1 MRIESLTD
9 QELDTSTGLYNY
21 GARLYDPVIGKF
33 ISADTIVQDPY
44 DPQTLNRYSYCRNN
58 PLIYVDPSGYSWLSD
73 RLHDIGHFFSDAAEI
88 VWQPVAQLAAASIG
102 FSIAGPPGA
111 AIAAASV
118 NYAITGDPR
127 SAVASGITAGL
138 FYGAGELY
146 PGNAYAHAVAGTAG
160 GGIGA
165 AITGGDIG
173 RGMIVGG
180 ISGFSGTYFGSEYG
194 LIGRS
199 FIGGC
204 TGGIG
209 ALIYGG
215 NFGEGFKQ
223 GALIAGSAVIY
234 NEWSHRLNAMK
245 SWVRNPRV
253 KAILSLGASKL
264 AEYAGNELEPGFVR
278 GVVYLTSGALAN
290 FQRLLRPKL
299 LLPRM
304 LLVR

>member
-1 MRIESLTD
+1 M
-9 QELDTSTGLYNY
+9 
-21 GARLYDPVIGKF
+21 
-33 ISADTIVQDPY
+33 
-44 DPQTLNRYSYCRNN
+44 
-58 PLIYVDPSGYSWLSD
+58 
-73 RLHDIGHFFSDAAEI
+73 
-88 VWQPVAQLAAASIG
+88 
-102 FSIAGPPGA
+102 
-111 AIAAASV
+111 

-127 SAVASGITAGL
+127 CAVASGITAGL

-180 ISGFSGTYFGSEYG
+180 ISGFSGTYFGSDYG
-194 LIGRS
+194 IIGRS

-204 TGGIG
+204 TGGAA

-234 NEWSHRLNAMK
+234 NEWSHWMQEARQNRQMTNEFFSSIEGKVAKWFLGKLTPSVPTAVAATAGTVTFGQAAK
-245 SWVRNPRV
+245 S
-253 KAILSLGASKL
+253 I
-264 AEYAGNELEPGFVR
+264 
-278 GVVYLTSGALAN
+278 
-290 FQRLLRPKL
+290 LRPGLSGIRGIPTLGGVSGTIGSAALTTGMATVGSYGSWKFGL
-299 LLPRM
+299 YFGSYIEALPA
-304 LLVR
+304 LFK